1 MAIKSYSIGDFIND
15 PVSQTEF
22 EILEFNNMVEP
33 NVDDFHKHSFYE
45 IIWTDAGSSK
55 QFIDYQHYTVQP
67 NSLFFISPNQIHH
80 FEEWKPLT
88 GGTILFT
95 EDFFL
100 LNQNNKDKLF
110 ELSFLDN
117 FYANPCLQLKK
128 SNFIEIKNTI
138 NELLQEQSRPDKS
151 ETIIQS
157 LLHVLVARIQRC
169 IDSKNQTTTPK
180 RSIILF
186 KEFKGLLETHYIENK
201 TASYFAD
208 RINISAHHLNLI
220 SKSVTGKTASEI
232 IRERRIL
239 EVKRLLTFTNQTV
252 SEIAFNLN
260 FIDSSYLA
268 KIFKTETYMSPLEF
282 KAKMSERYRIR

>member
-1 MAIKSYSIGDFIND
+1 MAIKNYSIGHFINQ
-15 PVSQTEF
+15 PRSATEF
-22 EILEFNNMVEP
+22 EILEFNKMAEP
-33 NVDDFHKHSFYE
+33 DVDDFHKHSFYE
-45 IIWTDAGSSK
+45 IIWTDAGASK

-67 NSLFFISPNQIHH
+67 KSLFFISPNQVHH

-100 LNQNNKDKLF
+100 LNQNNKNKLF

-117 FYANPCLQLKK
+117 LYTNPCLQLTR
-128 SNFIEIKNTI
+128 SNFIEVKNTI
-138 NELLQEQSRPDKS
+138 NELLREQNRPDRNT
-151 ETIIQS
+151 TIIQS
-157 LLHVLVARIQRC
+157 FLHVLLAQIQRC
-169 IDSKNQTTTPK
+169 VDSKSQKIIPK
-180 RSIILF
+180 QSIILF
-186 KEFKGLLETHYIENK
+186 KEFKNLLELHHTENT

-208 RINISAHHLNLI
+208 TMNISTHHLNLI
-220 SKSVTGKTASEI
+220 SKAVAGKTASEV

-252 SEIAFNLN
+252 SEIAFKMN

-268 KIFKTETYMSPLEF
+268 KVFKSETNMSPLGF
-282 KAKMSERYRIR
+282 RANMSEKYRIR

>member
-1 MAIKSYSIGDFIND
+1 MAIKTYSIGHFINQ
-15 PVSQTEF
+15 PANPTEF
-22 EILEFNNMVEP
+22 EILEFNKMDEP
-33 NVDDFHKHSFYE
+33 NVDDFHKHTFYE
-45 IIWTDAGSSK
+45 IIWTDAGVSK

-67 NSLFFISPNQIHH
+67 NSLFFISPNQVHH

-117 FYANPCLQLKK
+117 FYAHPCLQLKK
-128 SNFIEIKNTI
+128 SSFIEIKTTI
-138 NELLQEQSRPDKS
+138 NELLREQHRPDKN

-157 LLHVLVARIQRC
+157 LLYILVARIQRC
-169 IDSKNQTTTPK
+169 IDSKNERAIPK

-186 KEFKGLLETHYIENK
+186 KEFKRLLEIHYEGN
-201 TASYFAD
+201 TTPSYFAE
-208 RINISAHHLNLI
+208 RLNISSHHLNLI
-220 SKSVTGKTASEI
+220 SKSVSGKTASEV

-268 KIFKTETYMSPLEF
+268 KIFKTEEKMSPLEF
-282 KAKMSERYRIR
+282 KTKMSEKYRIR

>member
-15 PVSQTEF
+15 PESAAEF
-22 EILEFNNMVEP
+22 EILEFKKMAEP
-33 NVDDFHKHSFYE
+33 NVDDFHKHTFYE
-45 IIWTDAGSSK
+45 IIWTDAGVSK

-138 NELLQEQSRPDKS
+138 NELLQEQSRADKN

-157 LLHVLVARIQRC
+157 LLHLLVARIQRC
-169 IDSKNQTTTPK
+169 IDSKNQTTAPK

-186 KEFKGLLETHYIENK
+186 KEFKSVLEKHYTQNN
-201 TASYFAD
+201 TAAYFAD
-208 RINISAHHLNLI
+208 RINISTHHLNLI

-268 KIFKTETYMSPLEF
+268 KVFKAETKMSPLEF
-282 KAKMSERYRIR
+282 KSKMSEKYRIR